1 MRSRRVRASA
11 ARDRATACYATRV
24 TPSPPPLLERFPG
37 LASRLPRVTLTTLPT
52 PIEPLERLGRERGI
66 ARLWIKRDDMSG
78 TLYGGNKPRKLEF
91 LLGAAQAAGRRSVM
105 TFGGIG
111 THHGLATTICARA
124 VGLRTI
130 LVLIPQ
136 PVTAHVRRCLLLDH
150 AYGAEI
156 HLARNV
162 GDVVRRG
169 LLLLARGR
177 LRGDVPAIVPTGG
190 TSAVGSAGYVN
201 AALEL
206 AAQVASGTMPEP
218 DAIFVPLGSGGTLAG
233 LALGLRLAGLR
244 TRVVG
249 VLVTD
254 ILPPSPA
261 RLARLAR
268 ACARRLAP
276 DVPAVAIDAGDF
288 DVVRDFVGPGY
299 GAPTPAAEEARDLL
313 GRLEGIGLETTYTAK
328 CLAAL
333 LHLAGTPPYR
343 NRTLL
348 FWNTFSGVDPG
359 AALPALP
366 DPRTLPPALHR
377 FFESP

>member
-1 MRSRRVRASA
+1 VE
-11 ARDRATACYATRV
+11 
-24 TPSPPPLLERFPG
+24 PSSLPLFQRFPG
-37 LASRLPRVTLTTLPT
+37 LAARLPRVELTTLPT
-52 PIEPLERLGRERGI
+52 AVEPLERLGRERSI
-66 ARLWIKRDDMSG
+66 ARLWIKRDDRTG

-91 LLGAAQAAGRRSVM
+91 LLGAARAAGRRSVM

-136 PVTAHVRRCLLLDH
+136 PVTPHVQHCLLLDH

-169 LLLLARGR
+169 LTLLARGR
-177 LRGDVPAIVPTGG
+177 LRGDAPMVIPTGG
-190 TSAVGSAGYVN
+190 TSAVGNAGFVN

-206 AAQVASGTMPEP
+206 AAQVAAGEMPEP
-218 DAIFVPLGSGGTLAG
+218 DAAFVPLGSGGTLAG
-233 LALGLRLAGLR
+233 LALGLRLAGLK

-254 ILPPSPA
+254 LLPPSPA

-268 ACARRLAP
+268 ACGRRLAP
-276 DVPAVAIDAGDF
+276 DVPTVDVRPGDF

-299 GAPTPAAEEARDLL
+299 GAATPAADEARELL
-313 GRLEGIGLETTYTAK
+313 SRLERIGLETTYTAK

-333 LHLAGTPPYR
+333 LHMAGTPAYR
-343 NRTLL
+343 DRTLL
-348 FWNTFSGVDPG
+348 FWNTFSGVDPA

-366 DPRTLPPALHR
+366 HPSALPPALHR
-377 FFESP
+377 FFPAA